1 MQKITDALVK
11 KLNDEVTSDNFWD
24 IVDKYHLETPE
35 KYSHS
40 KLCEQDGVE
49 VWGETKDGDVLVYD
63 CYNGFYILPKNKWI
77 QEIRNIYEEE
87 ADTIFRELVIGE
99 PSDPVCHEFRI
110 NGIEAIEKT
119 VASGN
124 KSSARVNVPPSWQG
138 KRVILIRLE

>member
-1 MQKITDALVK
+1 MQKITDKLVK
-11 KLNDEVTSDNFWD
+11 KLNDEVTSDTFWD

-63 CYNGFYILPKNKWI
+63 CYNGFYILPKIKWI

-87 ADTIFRELVIGE
+87 AEKILSDLGVIG
-99 PSDPVCHEFRI
+99 CHEFRI
-110 NGIEAIEKT
+110 TGFEAVEKV

-138 KRVILIRLE
+138 KKVILIRLE